1 MNMTILFICF
11 IVMNLRNSIKSLR
24 LKMIDGRVHNI
35 VMSLS
40 LNKFPLY
47 LSTHQNLFKLLFK
60 LFTMQAPNKDQ
71 FKEAYSQ
78 KALLFIEYFSMIH
91 IECTLPNDI
100 HNCIACK
107 CIFVHCHS

>member
-11 IVMNLRNSIKSLR
+11 IVMNLRNSIKSPR
-24 LKMIDGRVHNI
+24 LKMIDGHVHNI

-47 LSTHQNLFKLLFK
+47 LSTHQNFFKLLLK
-60 LFTMQAPNKDQ
+60 LSIVQAPNKDQ

-91 IECTLPNDI
+91 IECTSSNDI
-100 HNCIACK
+100 HNC
-107 CIFVHCHS
+107 